1 MKTKKKKIGNVGIRL
16 SIKEPNLLE
25 NYIHYRR
32 RKSKKKKKK
41 KKKRSKKIKR
51 INIQPKIDL
60 IDKII
65 NDSKIHKDKK
75 EIEIKEINTSQIPD
89 TTKNNSQIKTIHVNN
104 IEVEGN
110 KKGSGIQIV

>member
-1 MKTKKKKIGNVGIRL
+1 MKTKRKKIGNVGIRL

-41 KKKRSKKIKR
+41 KKSKKIKR

-65 NDSKIHKDKK
+65 NDSKTHKDKK

-89 TTKNNSQIKTIHVNN
+89 TTKNNSQIKTIRVNN
-104 IEVEGN
+104 IEIERN
-110 KKGSGIQIV
+110 KKGSGIQVV